1 MEDAV
6 RQVKRE
12 IMDVCFRA
20 QKNLGGDSPAVVC
33 VLNAV
38 MHATAEYA
46 VGSTTTDAEE
56 GVKRFNALGMK
67 LAKVLQDFIA
77 EHTGGAA
84 IIELPEGP

>member
-12 IMDVCFRA
+12 IMEVCLRA
-20 QKNLGGDSPAVVC
+20 QERLGADSAAVVC
-33 VLNAV
+33 VMNAV

-46 VGSTTTDAEE
+46 VGSTTSDAEE

-67 LAKVLQDFIA
+67 LAKVLQDFVA

-84 IIELPEGP
+84 IIELPEEP